1 MKGGLLVLGAVL
13 SLLAARPPQ
22 QPPRPDYSGRL
33 NTGLLPNNRFDM
45 SIRFDPAT
53 DADRGRLPVKAG
65 PSDKVFARRI
75 KWPPDIGEPLAMLL
89 VEPAQGSPYLYAD
102 IDLDGQFSAGERFAF
117 PAFKQDPG
125 PADDL
130 VLRLP
135 FGFSGSVFESYPV
148 TLRPSKSEGEAR
160 EMYYSNKAFAT
171 GVVELDGKSVL
182 VRYGVEAKTGAVG
195 AALEGLGV
203 DTNADGRIDSE
214 PNSPETD
221 YGNRG
226 VAILRVGTHYIS
238 TQSVDSKTGRI
249 DVRAHA
255 PSEYERIELTP
266 GATIPDFSFV
276 DFEGKARKLSDYRG
290 KYVLLDF
297 WGTWCPPCV
306 AEVPSLRQLYGR
318 FHSRN
323 FEIIGMDNEAG
334 WDGATAEEMSK
345 AVSKAK
351 AFAAERG
358 MSWTHARTDSIDLLV
373 RNRFR
378 VRSYPM
384 KLLLDPQ
391 GRLLSLINDGDY
403 QELSATLEKTL
414 PPEAAR

>member
-1 MKGGLLVLGAVL
+1 MKSSLLVLSVVL
-13 SLLAARPPQ
+13 TLLAAQSPQ
-22 QPPRPDYSGRL
+22 QPRPDYSGKL
-33 NTGLLPNNRFDM
+33 NAGLLPNTRFDM
-45 SIRFDPAT
+45 SIRFDPAS

-65 PSDKVFARRI
+65 PADKVFARKV
-75 KWPPDIGEPLAMLL
+75 KWPPEVGKPLAMLL

-102 IDLDGQFSAGERFAF
+102 VDLDGQFSAGERFAF
-117 PAFKQDPG
+117 PAFEQGPG

-135 FGFSGSVFESYPV
+135 FGFSGSIFESYPV
-148 TLRPSKSEGEAR
+148 TLRPSKTEGTAR
-160 EMYYSNKAFAT
+160 EIFYSNKAFAT
-171 GVVELDGKSVL
+171 GVVELDGKRVL
-182 VRYGVEAKTGAVG
+182 VRYGVDAKTGEAGVE
-195 AALEGLGV
+195 LEGLGV
-203 DTNADGRIDSE
+203 DTNGDGRIDSE

-226 VAILRVGTHYIS
+226 AAIFRVGTHYIS
-238 TQSVDSKTGRI
+238 TQAVDSKTGRI
-249 DVRAHA
+249 VIRAHA
-255 PSEYERIELTP
+255 PSEYERIELTT

-306 AEVPSLRQLYGR
+306 AEVPALKQLYGKFR
-318 FHSRN
+318 SRN

-334 WDGATAEEMSK
+334 WDGADAEEMSK
-345 AVSKAK
+345 AVAKAK
-351 AFAAERG
+351 SFAAEQA
-358 MSWTHARTDSIDLLV
+358 MNWTLARADSIDLLV

-391 GRLLSLINDGDY
+391 GRLLSLVNDGGY
-403 QELSATLEKTL
+403 RELSAMLEKTL
-414 PPEAAR
+414 PSGATR